1 MKKYILF
8 MLLSICL
15 VSCQN
20 IQTNNSGVDNE
31 QLSTDEENSNVV
43 EEIIESK
50 EDKVS
55 LDITPHVFL
64 PEIVS
69 LNPSKE
75 STCMYAVGHQ
85 EFYFSR
91 VDHEV
96 NQGLASIWRTSI
108 IEGQWQE
115 PELFIHSEDTKNF
128 NPFMTP
134 DEKYL
139 LFYRMY
145 NSETEENKNGTY
157 YIERTDEGWTEPV
170 FLIDEYCVTTIDFH
184 TFYASP
190 IRGDYKNDI
199 IQFEYNNGKIVN
211 LKPLSGT
218 INTSSLET
226 HPTIS
231 PDGSFIIF
239 DSNRPES
246 VDRGDMYISFK
257 LSDNTWS
264 EGVNLG
270 ELVNQGLSGNPSIST
285 DGTTFYYS
293 LDGDVYSI
301 QLKDI
306 LTMGLTGMYFNQE
319 LPGSFP
325 EVFAKDTVSKTDLL
339 QYPVS
344 FSIDGLFM
352 FYGQMDSNRNRQ
364 LLYSENFAGNWSE
377 PKEIEF
383 TNSDEM
389 EPIISPDGN
398 RIYFAS
404 SYDTNKQKPSDL
416 YYVTYNDGLFSDPVK
431 LPETI
436 NSNQTEYFVSQSLNG
451 NLYFTREG
459 QGIFK
464 SELDDGSYQEAYQLE
479 FDSSYYYMSHPFIA
493 KDESFILFDAR
504 HGDNIGSADLFISF
518 KSEMGF
524 GKPINLGDKINSEN
538 WDAMAS
544 LSPDE
549 DYLFFVREEGSQRDV
564 YWVEFNSEEYRE
576 MNK

>member
-1 MKKYILF
+1 

-15 VSCQN
+15 VSCRN
-20 IQTNNSGVDNE
+20 IQTNEEGLNNELLSLEDENASVVEDIIETKDNE
-31 QLSTDEENSNVV
+31 
-43 EEIIESK
+43 
-50 EDKVS
+50 VS
-55 LDITPHVFL
+55 LDSTPDVFL
-64 PEIVS
+64 PEMVS

-75 STCMYAVGHQ
+75 STSMYAVDHN

-91 VDHEV
+91 VDQEINH
-96 NQGLASIWRTSI
+96 GLPSIWRTSFL
-108 IEGQWQE
+108 EGQWQD
-115 PELFIHSEDTKNF
+115 PELFIYSEDAKNF

-145 NSETEENKNGTY
+145 SAETEENRNGTY
-157 YIERTDEGWTEPV
+157 YIERTAEGWAEPV
-170 FLIDEYCVTTIDFH
+170 FLIDEYCVTTVDFH

-199 IQFEYNNGKIVN
+199 IQFEYNNGEIVN
-211 LKPLSGT
+211 LKPLSGS

-246 VDRGDMYISFK
+246 MDRGDMYISFK
-257 LSDNTWS
+257 LSNNTWS

-285 DGTTFYYS
+285 DGTTLFYS
-293 LDGDVYSI
+293 LDGDIYFI
-301 QLKDI
+301 HLKEI
-306 LTMGLTGMYFNQE
+306 STMSLTSTYFNQE
-319 LPGSFP
+319 LPGNLP
-325 EVFAKDTVSKTDLL
+325 IIFAKDTVSKTDFL

-344 FSIDGLFM
+344 FSKDGLLM
-352 FYGQMDSNRNRQ
+352 FYGQMDSNRNRE
-364 LLYSENFAGNWSE
+364 LLYSENIAGTWSE
-377 PKEIEF
+377 PEQIKF

-404 SYDTNKQKPSDL
+404 SYETNNQKPSDL
-416 YYVTYNDGLFSDPVK
+416 YYVTYDDGLFSDPVK

-436 NSNQTEYFVSQSLNG
+436 NSNQTEYFISQSLNG

-459 QGIFK
+459 IGIFK
-464 SELDDGSYQEAYQLE
+464 SEFVDGNYQEAYQLE
-479 FDSSYYYMSHPFIA
+479 FDSSYYYISHPFIS

-504 HGDNIGSADLFISF
+504 HRDNIGSADLFISF
-518 KSEMGF
+518 NSEMGF
-524 GKPINLGDKINSEN
+524 GKPINLGDKINSEI

-576 MNK
+576 IYE